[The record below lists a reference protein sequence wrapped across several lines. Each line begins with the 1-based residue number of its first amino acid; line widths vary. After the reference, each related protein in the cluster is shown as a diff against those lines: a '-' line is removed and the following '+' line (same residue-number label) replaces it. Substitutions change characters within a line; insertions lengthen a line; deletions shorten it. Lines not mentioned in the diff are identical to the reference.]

1 MQLAMKAYVS
11 RSGDLTAD
19 NFGSRSTPNLVIVH
33 SQAGIIRARACRHA
47 TPTAISAGWVEIVA
61 LTSATRYYQSQQQ
74 HLGEAQ
80 QQQIPRRISSGACH
94 SADRWVAKSP
104 DAITRKQQRS

>member
-33 SQAGIIRARACRHA
+33 SQGDRPFAGWHYPSSCMQTCH
-47 TPTAISAGWVEIVA
+47 PTAISAGWVEIVA

-80 QQQIPRRISSGACH
+80 QQQIPRRISSGPA
-94 SADRWVAKSP
+94 ARQ
-104 DAITRKQQRS
+104 IGG